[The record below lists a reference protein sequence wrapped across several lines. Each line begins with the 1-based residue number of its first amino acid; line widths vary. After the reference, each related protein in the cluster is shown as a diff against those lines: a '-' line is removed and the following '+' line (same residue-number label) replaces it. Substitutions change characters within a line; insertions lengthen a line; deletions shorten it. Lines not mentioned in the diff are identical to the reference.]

1 MARKEDSPKLG
12 RPKESKSREL
22 RIEVLKML
30 YDKHKEST
38 GNTILTYNEV
48 EKNLNN
54 RNLQVNRKTT
64 RSLLN
69 EVAVISTDIT
79 LVPDGILLRP
89 ETYYHNSLKK
99 YPGLKYDIANEFVEV
114 LHKNADLATLACSAG
129 STVAISIKRLVEK
142 RRYHVIVTNNFGIID
157 QLRGIV
163 DVGSII
169 ICGGEYNAG
178 LHGCIGNQAVEAFD
192 RAKCEA
198 AVIGVSGIN
207 GEGEL
212 FVRHCEE
219 IGVNQQILKS
229 VTKYVFIVADVNKLV
244 QEDTWRCAVVSDLLQ
259 DEKRPDLRVFVITN
273 PIDKLP
279 EKKKL
284 KEQAKKVCEAL
295 QNIKRVEVI
304 FAE

>member
-1 MARKEDSPKLG
+1 MVREKGSHKLG
-12 RPKESKSREL
+12 RPTESKSREL
-22 RIEVLKML
+22 RFEVLKML
-30 YDKHKEST
+30 YDKYKDSP
-38 GNTILTYNEV
+38 GNTVLTYYEV

-54 RNLQVNRKTT
+54 KNLQVNRKTT
-64 RSLLN
+64 KSLLN
-69 EVAVISTDIT
+69 EIAGISTVIT

-99 YPGLKYDIANEFVEV
+99 YAELKDEIANEFVKV
-114 LHKNADLATLACSAG
+114 LHKNANLATLACSAG
-129 STVAISIKRLVEK
+129 STVATSIKRLVEK

-157 QLRGIV
+157 QLRGTV

-178 LHGCIGNQAVEAFD
+178 LHGCVGNQAVEAFD

-198 AVIGVSGIN
+198 AVLGVSGIN

-244 QEDTWRCAVVSDLLQ
+244 QEDTWRCAVVSDLVQ
-259 DEKRPDLRVFVITN
+259 NEKRPGLKVFVITN
-273 PIDKLP
+273 PIDKLR
-279 EKKKL
+279 KQKKL
-284 KEQAKKVCEAL
+284 KEQAQKVCEAL
-295 QNIKRVEVI
+295 QNIERVEVI